1 MTEWKRVGE
10 SNVEVCSDGRV
21 RRDGVEWIPT
31 VSTKKHRYKVVMI
44 GRKGYRLH
52 RLIAQAFIPNP
63 LNKPFVDHIDGDSLN
78 NCVENLRWAT
88 HVENMRNTKPYA
100 KLSRMPKGV
109 HKVHNM
115 YVANINSEGKKLY
128 LGSFESVEEASLTYE
143 LMAETLYGEFYRA
156 TGGGSAGAAAGEI
169 TGDG

>member
-1 MTEWKRVGE
+1 MAEWKRVGE

-31 VSTKKHRYKVVMI
+31 GKHGYKDVCI
-44 GRKGYRLH
+44 DGKGQRLH

-63 LNKPFVDHIDGDSLN
+63 LNKPFVDHIDGDPLN
-78 NCVENLRWAT
+78 NCIENLRWAT

-115 YVANINSEGKKLY
+115 YVAIIKSEGKNLY

-143 LMAETLYGEFYRA
+143 LMAEALYGEFYRA
-156 TGGGSAGAAAGEI
+156 TGGGLVGAAAGEI